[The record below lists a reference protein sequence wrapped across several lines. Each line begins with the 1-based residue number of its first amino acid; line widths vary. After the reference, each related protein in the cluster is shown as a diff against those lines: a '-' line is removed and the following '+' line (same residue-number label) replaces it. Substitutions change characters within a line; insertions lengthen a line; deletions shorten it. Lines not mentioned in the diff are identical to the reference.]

1 MKSELWITNEMGKPM
16 REMDDEG
23 RSKGAMKPNKVKGC
37 NKKIGLSKDKLSSK
51 EEKVASR
58 T

>member
-1 MKSELWITNEMGKPM
+1 
-16 REMDDEG
+16 MDDEG